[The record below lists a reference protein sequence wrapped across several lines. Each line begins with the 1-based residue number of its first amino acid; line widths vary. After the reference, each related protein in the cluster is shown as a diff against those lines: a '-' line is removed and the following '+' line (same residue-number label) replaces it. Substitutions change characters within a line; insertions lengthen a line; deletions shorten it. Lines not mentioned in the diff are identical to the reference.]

1 MGVAGRREAVYG
13 GRLPM
18 EARLG
23 AKSSTRRGR
32 RGALKTGLRAPGEG
46 IGLVRSSV
54 SAAARRFTGVD
65 PALTRQGARRFA
77 RIALSISLALALI
90 GCGGPGKPA
99 RPVSRPPPF
108 IGAVVSPEPLAGQ
121 VARLVL
127 GEGGNAA
134 DAAVALAFAL
144 AVTLPS
150 RAGLG
155 GGGACMVYDHATSGP
170 DDGAP
175 EAILFLPAAPPVG
188 GRGGD
193 RPAAVPMLAR
203 GLYLLHARYGRLP
216 VEQLIGNAQAMA
228 RLGVPVS
235 QALAE
240 DLQAV
245 AGPLLTDPAARAV
258 FAGPSG
264 APLAAGQTL
273 VQPDLSATLS
283 QLRLN
288 GITDF
293 YSGALGQSIASAAA
307 EAGGGLTLAD
317 LTKSVPALGTPITVR
332 AGINRVAFLSPPA
345 DGGLAA
351 AAAFSDLWRNPDD
364 VAGAEARADAVAA
377 AWRASGG
384 DPQALL
390 AAKTLPPATLPALP
404 ASAAFAT
411 LDAQGNAVACAVT
424 MNNLFGTG
432 RIAPGTGILLA
443 AAPGTRPLPLLAA
456 AIAWNRS
463 VHAFRAAVAGSGQ
476 NGAALAVAVGMENTL
491 RTKTPMSVPVPEP
504 GRAQVIACSR
514 FLPTATDSCAA
525 ATDPRGHGYA
535 FGGG

>member
-1 MGVAGRREAVYG
+1 MANGSPNLVCVEVTKVGDQIEHPSR
-13 GRLPM
+13 P
-18 EARLG
+18 ARG
-23 AKSSTRRGR
+23 TQNE
-32 RGALKTGLRAPGEG
+32 LRAPGEG

-54 SAAARRFTGVD
+54 SAAARRFTGID
-65 PALTRQGARRFA
+65 PALGRGARRFA
-77 RIALSISLALALI
+77 RTALNTLLALALVS
-90 GCGGPGKPA
+90 CGGPGKPA
-99 RPVSRPPPF
+99 QPVSRPPPF

-170 DDGAP
+170 DEGSP
-175 EAILFLPAAPPVG
+175 EAVLFLPAASSSSAGVA
-188 GRGGD
+188 D

-216 VEQLIGNAQAMA
+216 IEQLIGSAQAMA

-245 AGPLLTDPAARAV
+245 AGPLLADPAARAV

-264 APLAAGQTL
+264 APLVAGQTL

-293 YSGALGQSIASAAA
+293 YSGTLGQSIATAAA

-317 LTKSVPALGTPITVR
+317 LTRSVPALGTPITVQ
-332 AGINRVAFLSPPA
+332 AGVNRVAFLPPPA

-351 AAAFSDLWRNPDD
+351 AAAFSDLWQNPDD
-364 VAGAEARADAVAA
+364 VAGAQARANAVAA
-377 AWRASGG
+377 AWRSSGG
-384 DPQALL
+384 DPNALL

-404 ASAAFAT
+404 ASTSFAT

-443 AAPGTRPLPLLAA
+443 AAPGSRPLPLLAA

-463 VHAFRAAVAGSGQ
+463 IHAFRAAVAGSGQ
-476 NGAALAVAVGMENTL
+476 NGAALAVAVGMANTL
-491 RTKTPMSVPVPEP
+491 RTKTPMPVPVPEP

-525 ATDPRGHGYA
+525 AADPRGNGYA
-535 FGGG
+535 FSGG